1 MIEILV
7 SNTSKMAILWE
18 KPGEVESCSSLLMLM
33 MHEEEYDCGNCGNP
47 IF

>member
-1 MIEILV
+1 MIENLV

-18 KPGEVESCSSLLMLM
+18 KPGEVELRSSLMMLM
-33 MHEEEYDCGNCGNP
+33 MHEEEYECGNCGNP